1 MPTIKIRS
9 CGFMGATLPENL
21 QPDFDSGRPL
31 AIEVEP
37 GTTIEGLFRKLPW
50 LGSPF
55 EEFIVVSVNGQQR
68 ELDYILQPEDVIDL
82 IFPAAGG

>member
-1 MPTIKIRS
+1 
-9 CGFMGATLPENL
+9 MGAALPEDL
-21 QPDFDSGRPL
+21 QQDFDAGRPL
-31 AIEVEP
+31 AVEVEP

-68 ELDYILQPEDVIDL
+68 GLDYVLQSEDAIDVI
-82 IFPAAGG
+82 IPAAGG